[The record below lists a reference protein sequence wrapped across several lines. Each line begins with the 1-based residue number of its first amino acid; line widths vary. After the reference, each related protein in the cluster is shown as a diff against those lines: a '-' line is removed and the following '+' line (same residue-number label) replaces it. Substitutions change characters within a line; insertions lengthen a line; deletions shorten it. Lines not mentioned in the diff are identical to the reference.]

1 MIIAVA
7 TAGHFNM
14 TMTCCVPLCS
24 SHTGKCKPDGEPSV
38 SFHEFPVTDIREAW
52 IKAISREGPNNTLW
66 QPHETAK
73 VCSIHFK
80 LEDYKE
86 GTKGRRR
93 LKPNAVPSIFPGYPA
108 YMQRSAESI
117 RRKARTLPQRR
128 LTEAFPTVSTH
139 PPRSKKLLL
148 YDGQDG
154 KKATVETAS
163 ATSTSKAVDSAHI
176 TAKKPRRNVDTVE
189 SDTYPTEPTTE
200 LTIECMPSSKATRAP
215 AGSSNPLVIEVI
227 ACEQCPSVTNEHS
240 ASSGPD
246 VECLDEHKTFG
257 TQTTMT
263 GMTMSALWDEIRL
276 LKQRCHDL
284 QNQLN
289 KAQAENCQLRM
300 KIRCNQGPCGT

>member
-1 MIIAVA
+1 
-7 TAGHFNM
+7 M
-14 TMTCCVPLCS
+14 TMTCCVPFCS
-24 SHTGKCKPDGEPSV
+24 SHAGKSKVDGAPSV

-52 IKAISREGPNNTLW
+52 IKAISREGPNKTLW

-86 GTKGRRR
+86 GMKGRRR

-128 LTEAFPTVSTH
+128 LSEAFPTVSTH
-139 PPRSKKLLL
+139 PPRSKKRLL

-154 KKATVETAS
+154 KKATAETAS
-163 ATSTSKAVDSAHI
+163 ATSTSNVVDSAHV
-176 TAKKPRRNVDTVE
+176 TAKKPHRNVDTEE
-189 SDTYPTEPTTE
+189 SDTTQ
-200 LTIECMPSSKATRAP
+200 LTIECMPSSKDTQAP
-215 AGSSNPLVIEVI
+215 AGSSHPLVIKVI
-227 ACEQCPSVTNEHS
+227 ACEQCPSVTDERS

-246 VECLDEHKTFG
+246 VECLDERKTFG

-263 GMTMSALWDEIRL
+263 GVTMSALCDEIRL

-300 KIRCNQGPCGT
+300 KIRSNQGPCGT

>member
-1 MIIAVA
+1 
-7 TAGHFNM
+7 M
-14 TMTCCVPLCS
+14 TMTCCVPFCS
-24 SHTGKCKPDGEPSV
+24 SHAGKSKVDGAPSV

-52 IKAISREGPNNTLW
+52 IKAISREGPNKTLW

-86 GTKGRRR
+86 GMKGRRR

-128 LTEAFPTVSTH
+128 LSEAFPTVSTH
-139 PPRSKKLLL
+139 PPRSKKRLL

-154 KKATVETAS
+154 KEATMETAS
-163 ATSTSKAVDSAHI
+163 ATSTSKVVDSAHV
-176 TAKKPRRNVDTVE
+176 TAKKPHRNVDTEE
-189 SDTYPTEPTTE
+189 SDTYPTEPTTH
-200 LTIECMPSSKATRAP
+200 LTIECMPSSKDTQAL
-215 AGSSNPLVIEVI
+215 AGSSHPLVIKVI
-227 ACEQCPSVTNEHS
+227 ACEQCPPVTNESS

-246 VECLDEHKTFG
+246 VECLDERKTFG

-263 GMTMSALWDEIRL
+263 GVTMSALCDEIRL

-300 KIRCNQGPCGT
+300 KIRSNQGPCGT